1 MTNYQSTI
9 AAEQRNLDGMFHA
22 LSDPTRR
29 AVVQSLCAGP
39 ASVSA
44 LAQPFEMK
52 LPTFLQHIR
61 VLERSGIVRT
71 SKDGRT
77 RTCELNAA
85 KLSAAEKW
93 ISDQR
98 ALWESRFDRLE
109 ALLAEAP
116 EASDS
121 SKKEDP

>member
-1 MTNYQSTI
+1 MTNYQGD
-9 AAEQRNLDGMFHA
+9 LDGMFHA

-29 AVVQSLCAGP
+29 AVVQSLCGGP
-39 ASVSA
+39 ASVTA
-44 LAQPFEMK
+44 LARPFAMK

-77 RTCELNAA
+77 RTCELNSA
-85 KLSAAEKW
+85 KLSIAEQW
-93 ISDQR
+93 IGDQR

-116 EASDS
+116 EAPDT